1 MKYQVGPI
9 MCYEDSD
16 PTFETLEEAHD
27 KAIADSYDDSVHG
40 IWQRGDGFGAELIA
54 LVYQQKCFDK

>member
-9 MCYEDSD
+9 MFYKDSD

-40 IWQRGDGFGAELIA
+40 IWQRGDGNSLIA
-54 LVYQQKCFDK
+54 LVYQQECFDK